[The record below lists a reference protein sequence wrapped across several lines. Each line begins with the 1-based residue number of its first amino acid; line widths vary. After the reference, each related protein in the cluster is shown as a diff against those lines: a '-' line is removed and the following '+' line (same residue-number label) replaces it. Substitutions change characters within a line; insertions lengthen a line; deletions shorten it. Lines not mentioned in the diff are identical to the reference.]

1 MTENEDILNL
11 ETVNIVQLDTK
22 EEKKYF
28 SRSQIIIANKTER
41 CIPSK
46 IILDDKNVSNEVV
59 SESEQVK
66 SEEDKSVVVEKSQEE
81 INKSKGLKRKKI
93 KSDEVSK
100 VKPKDLIRNI
110 DSKVSKTCADSKYDS
125 EITSKATSIY
135 TLLFDSR
142 RLYDSCIYELR
153 QRLFSLIKEDENA
166 IFKMPYTYNQLYSI
180 IKNSDSYLNTTL
192 DTYTKTYVIKQ
203 SIESWKSFIESLR
216 SFIKTPELFTGRPK
230 IPKFLKSK
238 HIIYN
243 AITIDKSRF
252 RYINYIDNTLVLPNT
267 LIKINV
273 PKNINI
279 DEIQQIKIIP
289 YYNKVKIVYT
299 FIDKTECID
308 NDYVSGRALGGD
320 LGVNNL
326 VSITSNELA
335 YSALIKGGQI
345 KTVNRDMNKK
355 VANYTS
361 ELNIC
366 NKKQTTSKKI
376 QDTYEKRN
384 NTIETM
390 MWNVAHQILDM
401 MLETKSEI
409 FVFGKNTGWK
419 QEVNM
424 GKKNNQNFVQIPFNS
439 LIDKVEHLFGKYKNL
454 RLIIVEESYTSIVD
468 HLALET
474 LEHHDNYL
482 GKRVKRGLF
491 KSSTGVTFNADLNG
505 AIGILRKAN
514 VISNQQLMLMRNRGD
529 IVSPVVSN
537 CLPYK
542 KTKFSKNPNG
552 LVYKARFGKQT
563 N

>member
-1 MTENEDILNL
+1 MTEETDILNL
-11 ETVNIVQLDTK
+11 ETVNIAPLDNEEEK
-22 EEKKYF
+22 IEKKYF
-28 SRSQIIIANKTER
+28 SRSQIISANKTER

-46 IILDDKNVSNEVV
+46 IVLDDKNVSDGVV
-59 SESEQVK
+59 SESDQVK
-66 SEEDKSVVVEKSQEE
+66 SEEDKSIVVEKYQEGV
-81 INKSKGLKRKKI
+81 NKSKGKRRKKI
-93 KSDEVSK
+93 KSDKVSK
-100 VKPKDLIRNI
+100 VKEKDLIRNI
-110 DSKVSKTCADSKYDS
+110 DSKVSKTCAVSKYDS
-125 EITSKATSIY
+125 ELTSKATSVY

-153 QRLFSLIKEDENA
+153 QKLFSLLKEDENT
-166 IFKMPYTYNQLYSI
+166 IFSLPYTSNQLYNV
-180 IKNSDSYLNTTL
+180 IKNTDAYINTTL
-192 DTYTKTYVIKQ
+192 DTYVKSYVIKQ
-203 SIESWKSFIESLR
+203 SIESWKSFIQSLR
-216 SFIKTPELFTGRPK
+216 SFIKNPELFTGKPK

-252 RYINYIDNTLVLPNT
+252 RYINYIDNTLILPNT

-279 DEIQQIKIIP
+279 DEIQQIKIVP
-289 YYNKVKIVYT
+289 YYNKVKIIYT
-299 FIDKTECID
+299 FLDKSECID
-308 NDYVSGRALGGD
+308 NDYVSGRVLGGD

-326 VSITSNELA
+326 VAITSNDLA

-355 VANYTS
+355 AAYYTS
-361 ELNIC
+361 ELNVC
-366 NKKQTTSKKI
+366 NKEQNTSKKI

-424 GKKNNQNFVQIPFNS
+424 GKKNNQNFVQIPYNS
-439 LIDKVEHLFGKYKNL
+439 LIDKVDHLFSRYKNL
-454 RLIIVEESYTSIVD
+454 RLIVVEESYTSIVD

-491 KSSTGVTFNADLNG
+491 ESSSGATINADLNG

-514 VISNQQLMLMRNRGD
+514 VISNAQLLNMRNRGD
-529 IVSPVVSN
+529 LVSPVVSN

-552 LVYKARFGKQT
+552 LAYKARFGK
-563 N
+563 